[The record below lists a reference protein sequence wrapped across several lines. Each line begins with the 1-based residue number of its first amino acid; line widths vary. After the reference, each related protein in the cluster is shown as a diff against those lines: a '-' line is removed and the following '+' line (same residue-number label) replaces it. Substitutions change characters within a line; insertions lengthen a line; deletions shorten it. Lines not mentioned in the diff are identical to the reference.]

1 MYIGKLEKEIYKLR
15 EESPLI
21 LPQLD
26 PDKYNSESASEW
38 FKTVQNAGISVITI
52 GGSTVDA
59 FNTQEMLDVA
69 IKDYGLSVIIY
80 LSSNPSSIRGIKDKT
95 AVYWGHVPCSSNT
108 FYGWD
113 GLIANALS
121 IQKNQIEP
129 IPTVY
134 VFDDRQS
141 TGTANW
147 ITRSN
152 PIPREKPGISLAIA
166 KAAEYLGIRFY
177 IMAGGSGSLQSPP
190 LEHVSLLTKKTNL
203 FVIPTSG
210 INTPEQAREIFSA
223 GGDAIHIGSIL
234 EKSKDKKILNKFVKL
249 AKEFEGRE
257 FYVK

>member
-129 IPTVY
+129 
-134 VFDDRQS
+134 
-141 TGTANW
+141 
-147 ITRSN
+147 
-152 PIPREKPGISLAIA
+152 
-166 KAAEYLGIRFY
+166 
-177 IMAGGSGSLQSPP
+177 
-190 LEHVSLLTKKTNL
+190 
-203 FVIPTSG
+203 
-210 INTPEQAREIFSA
+210 
-223 GGDAIHIGSIL
+223 
-234 EKSKDKKILNKFVKL
+234 
-249 AKEFEGRE
+249 
-257 FYVK
+257 